1 MHIFDFVIN
10 ENISR
15 NYLCGNGVHLTE
27 SGNEFF
33 EDNVVNFLNDFTL
46 NVNVNGFL
54 NWHDQVYSDEREK
67 SNNMSDQRK
76 LFSSYWYNKA
86 NLSDFIKVRK
96 FYSKNPIIDYL
107 NVNSLENKVVYF
119 SFNKKSVKCKTN

>member
-33 EDNVVNFLNDFTL
+33 GDSVLNFLNDFTL
-46 NVNVNGFL
+46 NVNMNGFL
-54 NWHDQVYSDEREK
+54 NWHDKVYSDEGEK
-67 SNNMSDQRK
+67 SNNLSDQRK
-76 LFSSYWYNKA
+76 LFPSYWYK
-86 NLSDFIKVRK
+86 
-96 FYSKNPIIDYL
+96 
-107 NVNSLENKVVYF
+107 
-119 SFNKKSVKCKTN
+119 